1 MQPVHRPGGGTGPG
15 RMSKQ
20 DMEASRLVF
29 VYVKDAKPKR
39 KVAVPVPDGYTWGE
53 FLNQVRSKL
62 RITGVKDVT
71 MASTGHKVTS
81 LDELQDIDELCVVEG
96 AEPAAA
102 APPAVAST
110 SATTPNGKAF
120 ARQQS
125 VSEAHKISMGVGSAG
140 ADDQG
145 KNRARPSGLKR
156 ALQKLVPSFFAPRAG
171 LPVTNSDAP
180 SGTGGGSGARGGVR
194 RRRGGRLLTLRTLLM
209 AAAVVSCIA
218 TMLWVTVLSAP
229 KDVPLQT

>member
-1 MQPVHRPGGGTGPG
+1 MQTVHRPVGGTPGG

-29 VYVKDAKPKR
+29 VYVQDAKPKR
-39 KVAVPVPDGYTWGE
+39 KVAVPVPDGYTWLE

-62 RITGVKDVT
+62 RITGVKEVT

-96 AEPAAA
+96 AEPTV

-110 SATTPNGKAF
+110 STTTPNGKAF
-120 ARQQS
+120 PRQQS
-125 VSEAHKISMGVGSAG
+125 ASEAHKISMGVGSGG

-145 KNRARPSGLKR
+145 KYRERPSGLKR
-156 ALQKLVPSFFAPRAG
+156 ALQKLVPSLFSPG
-171 LPVTNSDAP
+171 LPVTNSDT
-180 SGTGGGSGARGGVR
+180 GTSGGSGVRSGVR

-218 TMLWVTVLSAP
+218 TMLWLTLLSTP
-229 KDVPLQT
+229 KGGAVLQT